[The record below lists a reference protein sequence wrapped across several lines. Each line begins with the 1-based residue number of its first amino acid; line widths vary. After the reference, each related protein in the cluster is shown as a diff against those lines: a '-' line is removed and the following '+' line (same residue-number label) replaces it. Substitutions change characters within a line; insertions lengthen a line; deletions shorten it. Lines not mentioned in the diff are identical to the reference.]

1 MGLTKFYARNDDF
14 NHYCS
19 SNLKFGNPYFWHR
32 VCEHLT
38 SENIYKKTPNKYEV
52 HQVLKPDNKS
62 SIMNLDNGETMKKES
77 RFSYIRPD
85 DLVTRL
91 EICNCLNIT
100 GLEQIVHR
108 KSQVIVEIPNSCM
121 IVFTGDT
128 YHTGVSSIE
137 RSNGS
142 HPSFLRIFSYIV
154 DDDYI
159 TDDEN
164 ISRIT

>member
-1 MGLTKFYARNDDF
+1 
-14 NHYCS
+14 
-19 SNLKFGNPYFWHR
+19 
-32 VCEHLT
+32 
-38 SENIYKKTPNKYEV
+38 
-52 HQVLKPDNKS
+52 
-62 SIMNLDNGETMKKES
+62 MKKES

-164 ISRIT
+164 ISRITQSQLCKLNCKTFV